1 MEQSVIQRGEV
12 CITLR
17 AEGLTQQLLIPAT
30 LQGERLAELLLEGTP
45 QREGDY
51 FVVLHSP
58 DVDRRIADLVDAL
71 TAVRWAHPTFT
82 QLTLDL
88 LEEDTPCQPSH

>member
-1 MEQSVIQRGEV
+1 MKQSVVRRGEV

-17 AEGLTQQLLIPAT
+17 VEGLAQQLLIPAT
-30 LQGERLAELLLEGTP
+30 PQGERLAELLLEGTP
-45 QREGDY
+45 QQEGDY

-88 LEEDTPCQPSH
+88 LEGTTLCRPNH